1 MIVALFPGQNSH
13 AVGMGTA
20 MRDAYGVS
28 KAVFETADQ
37 ALPGITNVMAEGPL
51 EDLTLTAN
59 QQPALVTAS
68 IAAYRAW
75 QEATGLKP
83 AYAVGHSL
91 GEFSAHVAAGT
102 LDLFDAIQLV
112 HKRGTYMQEAVPV
125 GLGAMAAVMGED
137 IATITQVCK
146 DTPGVVEVA
155 NFNAPTQTVIS
166 GEANAVQAASA
177 ELKSKG
183 FKVIPLKVSAPFHCS
198 LMQSARE
205 KLEHDLQAIQYGEMQ
220 FPVIANYTAQE
231 VQTPEEVAALL
242 SAQVTGSVR
251 FVESIFKL
259 RDLGVTEFVEF
270 GSGTVLTGLLKRIL
284 PEAKSFNI
292 HTPEDIQ
299 KYLEA
304 HQ

>member
-1 MIVALFPGQNSH
+1 MIAALFPGQNSH

-20 MRDAYGVS
+20 VRDAYNVS
-28 KAVFETADQ
+28 AQVFEVADQ

-102 LDLFDAIQLV
+102 LDLKDAIQLV

-137 IATITQVCK
+137 IATISEVCK
-146 DTPGVVEVA
+146 NTPGVVEVA

-166 GEANAVQAASA
+166 GEASAVQAASA
-177 ELKSKG
+177 ELKGKG

-205 KLEHDLQAIQYGEMQ
+205 KLETDLQNISYQPLQ
-220 FPVIANYTAQE
+220 FPVIANFTAQE
-231 VQTPEEVAALL
+231 VQNPAEVAALL

-251 FVESIFKL
+251 FVESIYKL

-284 PEAKSFNI
+284 PEARSFNI

>member
-1 MIVALFPGQNSH
+1 MIAALFPGQNSH
-13 AVGMGTA
+13 AVGMGTL
-20 MRDAYGVS
+20 MRDAYPV
-28 KAVFETADQ
+28 ARQVFETADQ
-37 ALPGITNVMAEGPL
+37 ALPGIVNVMQEGPL

-83 AYAVGHSL
+83 AYAIGHSL

-102 LDLFDAIQLV
+102 FSLFEAVQLV

-137 IATITQVCK
+137 IATITEVCK
-146 DTPGVVEVA
+146 NTPGVAEVA

-183 FKVIPLKVSAPFHCS
+183 FKVIPLKVSAPFHCT

-205 KLEHDLQAIQYGEMQ
+205 KLETDLQNIQYQQMA
-220 FPVIANYTAQE
+220 FPVIANFTAQE
-231 VQTPEEVAALL
+231 VTDSAEVAALL

-251 FVESIFKL
+251 FVESIYKL

-284 PEAKSFNI
+284 PEARSFNI

-304 HQ
+304 HR